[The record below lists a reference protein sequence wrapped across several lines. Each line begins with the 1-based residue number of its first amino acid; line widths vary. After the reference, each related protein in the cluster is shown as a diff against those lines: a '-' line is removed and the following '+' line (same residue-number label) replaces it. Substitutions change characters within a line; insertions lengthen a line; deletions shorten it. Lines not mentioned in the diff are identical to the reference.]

1 MSRRGFRPRARR
13 ELSSPPLQVSEEAL
27 GARCNAW
34 VRKAFFLSLSSKCV
48 ILMSVEESELL
59 RCSNLYSHTSAHMV
73 TAHATTR

>member
-34 VRKAFFLSLSSKCV
+34 VRRAFFSSLSLNYV
-48 ILMSVEESELL
+48 ILMSVEELELL
-59 RCSNLYSHTSAHMV
+59 H
-73 TAHATTR
+73 

>member
-34 VRKAFFLSLSSKCV
+34 VRRAFFPSLSLNYV
-48 ILMSVEESELL
+48 ILMSVEELELL
-59 RCSNLYSHTSAHMV
+59 H
-73 TAHATTR
+73 